1 MNEKTAILNVRM
13 LGDFSITYDGR
24 QVSFGKNTT
33 TKAMKLLQILI
44 YYGEQGIA
52 REKLLNALYVREEL
66 ADAANN
72 LRVTAHRLKKMII
85 DAGLPE
91 YDYIVIKKGVYRW
104 NAPVP
109 TVVDARKFQELY
121 EEAQNCADTKQKEE
135 LLKQVCNMYRGE
147 FLPEISGD
155 EWVLLESVQ
164 YKKLYSNALKELC
177 DGLIEKCDYEEAL
190 LFCEP
195 ACRLYPFDEW
205 QSIKIECFLGMK
217 RYKEAMK
224 EYDDTAK
231 LFFEELGISPSERLM
246 EQFDQ
251 MSSQLKHVKPKE
263 IQDIKQRLKEEGA
276 DELLTNCQQL
286 KMTASDGKRRATDVA
301 TTEQLLRIIQSV
313 PSPRAEPVKR
323 WLAEV
328 GRERIEETI
337 DPEQA
342 IDRALETYLKKG
354 YDPDWVHQ
362 RLLSIRIRNELTDE
376 WQKRGVEKGREFAIL
391 TDEISRAWSGM
402 TTRQYK
408 NLKGLKKE
416 NLRDNMSDTELVLTM
431 LAEASTRDISKA
443 SKPVGFDESV
453 KVAKRGGNVANVARQ
468 QLEAETGQPVITSQ
482 NAVQLNAAVT
492 EMIEASAQVVD
503 RQDDSKSK

>member
-109 TVVDARKFQELY
+109 TIVDARKFQELY

-251 MSSQLKHVKPKE
+251 IPSFRDSYRLVTRMLERSGQSAYLMLCSLTDGKGHPLEKPEK
-263 IQDIKQRLKEEGA
+263 L
-276 DELLTNCQQL
+276 ELLSEELQNTIHHCLRKGDSFTKYSPSQYLVLLIGTNKENCGL
-286 KMTASDGKRRATDVA
+286 IFD
-301 TTEQLLRIIQSV
+301 RIRKYFAREHRSWNKYVEFYVSSV
-313 PSPRAEPVKR
+313 
-323 WLAEV
+323 AEV
-328 GRERIEETI
+328 DNLDTPI
-337 DPEQA
+337 QF
-342 IDRALETYLKKG
+342 
-354 YDPDWVHQ
+354 
-362 RLLSIRIRNELTDE
+362 RN
-376 WQKRGVEKGREFAIL
+376 
-391 TDEISRAWSGM
+391 
-402 TTRQYK
+402 
-408 NLKGLKKE
+408 
-416 NLRDNMSDTELVLTM
+416 
-431 LAEASTRDISKA
+431 
-443 SKPVGFDESV
+443 
-453 KVAKRGGNVANVARQ
+453 
-468 QLEAETGQPVITSQ
+468 
-482 NAVQLNAAVT
+482 
-492 EMIEASAQVVD
+492 
-503 RQDDSKSK
+503 DDSGWK

>member
-1 MNEKTAILNVRM
+1 MNEKKAILNVRM
-13 LGDFSITYDGR
+13 LGDFSITYEGR
-24 QVSFGKNTT
+24 QVSFGKNTA

-91 YDYIVIKKGVYRW
+91 YDYIVIKKGIYRW

-263 IQDIKQRLKEEGA
+263 IQDIKQRLKEEKGQGGA
-276 DELLTNCQQL
+276 YYCSLPSFRDSYRLVTRMLELLSEELQNTIQHCLRKGDSFTKYSPSQYLVLLIGTNKENCGL
-286 KMTASDGKRRATDVA
+286 IFD
-301 TTEQLLRIIQSV
+301 RIRKYFSREHRSWNKYVEFYVSSV
-313 PSPRAEPVKR
+313 
-323 WLAEV
+323 AEV
-328 GRERIEETI
+328 DNLDTPI
-337 DPEQA
+337 QF
-342 IDRALETYLKKG
+342 
-354 YDPDWVHQ
+354 
-362 RLLSIRIRNELTDE
+362 RN
-376 WQKRGVEKGREFAIL
+376 
-391 TDEISRAWSGM
+391 
-402 TTRQYK
+402 
-408 NLKGLKKE
+408 
-416 NLRDNMSDTELVLTM
+416 
-431 LAEASTRDISKA
+431 
-443 SKPVGFDESV
+443 
-453 KVAKRGGNVANVARQ
+453 
-468 QLEAETGQPVITSQ
+468 
-482 NAVQLNAAVT
+482 
-492 EMIEASAQVVD
+492 
-503 RQDDSKSK
+503 DDSGWK

>member
-13 LGDFSITYDGR
+13 LGDFSITYEGR
-24 QVSFGKNTT
+24 QVSFGKNTA

-91 YDYIVIKKGVYRW
+91 YDYIVIKKGIYRW

-263 IQDIKQRLKEEGA
+263 IQDIKQRLKEEKGHPLEKPEKL
-276 DELLTNCQQL
+276 ELLSEELQNTIQHCLRKGDSFTKYSPSQYLVLLIGTNKENCGL
-286 KMTASDGKRRATDVA
+286 IFD
-301 TTEQLLRIIQSV
+301 RIRKYFAREHRSWNKYVEFYVSSV
-313 PSPRAEPVKR
+313 
-323 WLAEV
+323 AEV
-328 GRERIEETI
+328 DNLDTPI
-337 DPEQA
+337 QF
-342 IDRALETYLKKG
+342 
-354 YDPDWVHQ
+354 
-362 RLLSIRIRNELTDE
+362 RN
-376 WQKRGVEKGREFAIL
+376 
-391 TDEISRAWSGM
+391 
-402 TTRQYK
+402 
-408 NLKGLKKE
+408 
-416 NLRDNMSDTELVLTM
+416 
-431 LAEASTRDISKA
+431 
-443 SKPVGFDESV
+443 
-453 KVAKRGGNVANVARQ
+453 
-468 QLEAETGQPVITSQ
+468 
-482 NAVQLNAAVT
+482 
-492 EMIEASAQVVD
+492 
-503 RQDDSKSK
+503 DDSGWK

>member
-109 TVVDARKFQELY
+109 TVVDARKFKELY

-263 IQDIKQRLKEEGA
+263 IQDIKQRLKEEKGQGGA
-276 DELLTNCQQL
+276 YYCSLPSFRDSYRLVTRMLERSGQSAYLMLCSLTDGKGHPLEKPEKLELLSEELQNTIQHCLRKGDSFTKYSPSQYLVLLIGTNKENCGLIFDRIRKYFAREHRSWNKYVEFYVSSVAEVDNLDTPIQFRNDDSGWKEHLKKMEETAQQL
-286 KMTASDGKRRATDVA
+286 IQQ
-301 TTEQLLRIIQSV
+301 TEY
-313 PSPRAEPVKR
+313 E
-323 WLAEV
+323 
-328 GRERIEETI
+328 GERIYGTE
-337 DPEQA
+337 A
-342 IDRALETYLKKG
+342 
-354 YDPDWVHQ
+354 PDC
-362 RLLSIRIRNELTDE
+362 
-376 WQKRGVEKGREFAIL
+376 
-391 TDEISRAWSGM
+391 
-402 TTRQYK
+402 
-408 NLKGLKKE
+408 
-416 NLRDNMSDTELVLTM
+416 
-431 LAEASTRDISKA
+431 LACS
-443 SKPVGFDESV
+443 ESH
-453 KVAKRGGNVANVARQ
+453 
-468 QLEAETGQPVITSQ
+468 
-482 NAVQLNAAVT
+482 
-492 EMIEASAQVVD
+492 
-503 RQDDSKSK
+503 

>member
-1 MNEKTAILNVRM
+1 MNEKKAILNVRM
-13 LGDFSITYDGR
+13 LGDFSITYEGR
-24 QVSFGKNTT
+24 QVSFGKNTA

-91 YDYIVIKKGVYRW
+91 HDYIVIKKGIYRW

-109 TVVDARKFQELY
+109 TVVDAREFQKMY
-121 EEAQNCADTKQKEE
+121 EEAQNCADTRQKEE
-135 LLKQVCNMYRGE
+135 LLKQVCDMYRGE

-263 IQDIKQRLKEEGA
+263 IQDIKQRLKEEKGQGGA
-276 DELLTNCQQL
+276 YYCSLTDGKGHPLEKPEKLELLSEELQNTIQHCLRKGDSFTKYSPSQYLVLLIGTNKENCGL
-286 KMTASDGKRRATDVA
+286 IFD
-301 TTEQLLRIIQSV
+301 RIRKYFAREHRSWNKYVEFYVSSV
-313 PSPRAEPVKR
+313 
-323 WLAEV
+323 AEV
-328 GRERIEETI
+328 DNLDTPI
-337 DPEQA
+337 QF
-342 IDRALETYLKKG
+342 
-354 YDPDWVHQ
+354 
-362 RLLSIRIRNELTDE
+362 RN
-376 WQKRGVEKGREFAIL
+376 
-391 TDEISRAWSGM
+391 
-402 TTRQYK
+402 
-408 NLKGLKKE
+408 
-416 NLRDNMSDTELVLTM
+416 
-431 LAEASTRDISKA
+431 
-443 SKPVGFDESV
+443 
-453 KVAKRGGNVANVARQ
+453 
-468 QLEAETGQPVITSQ
+468 
-482 NAVQLNAAVT
+482 
-492 EMIEASAQVVD
+492 
-503 RQDDSKSK
+503 DDSGWK

>member
-109 TVVDARKFQELY
+109 TIVDARKFQELY

-263 IQDIKQRLKEEGA
+263 IQDIKQRLKEEKGQGGA
-276 DELLTNCQQL
+276 YYCSLTDGKGHPLEKPEKLELLSEELQNTIQHCLRKGDSFTKYSPSQYLVLLIGTNKENCGL
-286 KMTASDGKRRATDVA
+286 IFD
-301 TTEQLLRIIQSV
+301 RIRKYFAREHRSWNKYVEFYVSSV
-313 PSPRAEPVKR
+313 
-323 WLAEV
+323 AEV
-328 GRERIEETI
+328 DNLDTPI
-337 DPEQA
+337 QF
-342 IDRALETYLKKG
+342 
-354 YDPDWVHQ
+354 
-362 RLLSIRIRNELTDE
+362 RN
-376 WQKRGVEKGREFAIL
+376 
-391 TDEISRAWSGM
+391 
-402 TTRQYK
+402 
-408 NLKGLKKE
+408 
-416 NLRDNMSDTELVLTM
+416 
-431 LAEASTRDISKA
+431 
-443 SKPVGFDESV
+443 
-453 KVAKRGGNVANVARQ
+453 
-468 QLEAETGQPVITSQ
+468 
-482 NAVQLNAAVT
+482 
-492 EMIEASAQVVD
+492 
-503 RQDDSKSK
+503 DDSGWK

>member
-1 MNEKTAILNVRM
+1 M
-13 LGDFSITYDGR
+13 
-24 QVSFGKNTT
+24 
-33 TKAMKLLQILI
+33 
-44 YYGEQGIA
+44 
-52 REKLLNALYVREEL
+52 REEL

-109 TVVDARKFQELY
+109 TIVDARKFQELY

-263 IQDIKQRLKEEGA
+263 IQDIKQRLKEEKGQGGA
-276 DELLTNCQQL
+276 YYCSLPSFRDSYRLVTRMLERSGQSAYLMLCSLTDGKGHPLEKPEKLELLSEELQNTIQHCLRKGDSFTKYSPSQYLVLLIGTNKENCGL
-286 KMTASDGKRRATDVA
+286 IFD
-301 TTEQLLRIIQSV
+301 RIRKYFAREHKSWNKYVEFYVSSV
-313 PSPRAEPVKR
+313 
-323 WLAEV
+323 AEV
-328 GRERIEETI
+328 DNLDTPI
-337 DPEQA
+337 QF
-342 IDRALETYLKKG
+342 
-354 YDPDWVHQ
+354 
-362 RLLSIRIRNELTDE
+362 RN
-376 WQKRGVEKGREFAIL
+376 
-391 TDEISRAWSGM
+391 
-402 TTRQYK
+402 
-408 NLKGLKKE
+408 
-416 NLRDNMSDTELVLTM
+416 
-431 LAEASTRDISKA
+431 
-443 SKPVGFDESV
+443 
-453 KVAKRGGNVANVARQ
+453 
-468 QLEAETGQPVITSQ
+468 
-482 NAVQLNAAVT
+482 
-492 EMIEASAQVVD
+492 
-503 RQDDSKSK
+503 DDSGWK

>member
-1 MNEKTAILNVRM
+1 MNEKKAILNVRM
-13 LGDFSITYDGR
+13 LGDFSITYEGR
-24 QVSFGKNTT
+24 QVSFGKNTA

-91 YDYIVIKKGVYRW
+91 YDYIVIKKGIYRW

-205 QSIKIECFLGMK
+205 QSIKIECYLGMK

-263 IQDIKQRLKEEGA
+263 IQDIKQRLKEDKGHPLEKPEKL
-276 DELLTNCQQL
+276 ELLSEELQNTIQHCLRKGDSFTKYSPSQYLVLLIGTNKENCGL
-286 KMTASDGKRRATDVA
+286 IFD
-301 TTEQLLRIIQSV
+301 RIRKYFAREHRSWNKYVEFYVSSV
-313 PSPRAEPVKR
+313 
-323 WLAEV
+323 AEV
-328 GRERIEETI
+328 DNLDTPI
-337 DPEQA
+337 QF
-342 IDRALETYLKKG
+342 
-354 YDPDWVHQ
+354 
-362 RLLSIRIRNELTDE
+362 RN
-376 WQKRGVEKGREFAIL
+376 
-391 TDEISRAWSGM
+391 
-402 TTRQYK
+402 
-408 NLKGLKKE
+408 
-416 NLRDNMSDTELVLTM
+416 
-431 LAEASTRDISKA
+431 
-443 SKPVGFDESV
+443 
-453 KVAKRGGNVANVARQ
+453 
-468 QLEAETGQPVITSQ
+468 
-482 NAVQLNAAVT
+482 
-492 EMIEASAQVVD
+492 
-503 RQDDSKSK
+503 DDSGWK

>member
-263 IQDIKQRLKEEGA
+263 IQDIKQRLKEEKGQGGA
-276 DELLTNCQQL
+276 YYCSLPSFREQL
-286 KMTASDGKRRATDVA
+286 PSGDTYAGAKRSVRISDAVQPDRRQRTSAGKTGEAGAPVRRITEYDPALPAKRRFLY
-301 TTEQLLRIIQSV
+301 QIQSFTV
-313 PSPRAEPVKR
+313 S
-323 WLAEV
+323 
-328 GRERIEETI
+328 GTS
-337 DPEQA
+337 D
-342 IDRALETYLKKG
+342 
-354 YDPDWVHQ
+354 
-362 RLLSIRIRNELTDE
+362 RNEQRELWTD
-376 WQKRGVEKGREFAIL
+376 I
-391 TDEISRAWSGM
+391 
-402 TTRQYK
+402 
-408 NLKGLKKE
+408 
-416 NLRDNMSDTELVLTM
+416 
-431 LAEASTRDISKA
+431 
-443 SKPVGFDESV
+443 
-453 KVAKRGGNVANVARQ
+453 
-468 QLEAETGQPVITSQ
+468 
-482 NAVQLNAAVT
+482 
-492 EMIEASAQVVD
+492 
-503 RQDDSKSK
+503 

>member
-109 TVVDARKFQELY
+109 TIVDARKFQELY

-231 LFFEELGISPSERLM
+231 LFFEELELLSEELQNTIQHCLRKGDSFTKYSPSQYLVLLIGTNKENCGLI
-246 EQFDQ
+246 FDRIRKYFAREHRSWNKYVEFYV
-251 MSSQLKHVKPKE
+251 SSV
-263 IQDIKQRLKEEGA
+263 
-276 DELLTNCQQL
+276 
-286 KMTASDGKRRATDVA
+286 
-301 TTEQLLRIIQSV
+301 
-313 PSPRAEPVKR
+313 
-323 WLAEV
+323 AEV
-328 GRERIEETI
+328 DNLDTPI
-337 DPEQA
+337 QF
-342 IDRALETYLKKG
+342 
-354 YDPDWVHQ
+354 
-362 RLLSIRIRNELTDE
+362 RN
-376 WQKRGVEKGREFAIL
+376 
-391 TDEISRAWSGM
+391 
-402 TTRQYK
+402 
-408 NLKGLKKE
+408 
-416 NLRDNMSDTELVLTM
+416 
-431 LAEASTRDISKA
+431 
-443 SKPVGFDESV
+443 
-453 KVAKRGGNVANVARQ
+453 
-468 QLEAETGQPVITSQ
+468 
-482 NAVQLNAAVT
+482 
-492 EMIEASAQVVD
+492 
-503 RQDDSKSK
+503 DDSGWK

>member
-121 EEAQNCADTKQKEE
+121 EEAQNCADIKQKEE

-231 LFFEELGISPSERLM
+231 LFFEELGISP
-246 EQFDQ
+246 
-251 MSSQLKHVKPKE
+251 MS
-263 IQDIKQRLKEEGA
+263 
-276 DELLTNCQQL
+276 
-286 KMTASDGKRRATDVA
+286 
-301 TTEQLLRIIQSV
+301 
-313 PSPRAEPVKR
+313 
-323 WLAEV
+323 
-328 GRERIEETI
+328 
-337 DPEQA
+337 
-342 IDRALETYLKKG
+342 
-354 YDPDWVHQ
+354 
-362 RLLSIRIRNELTDE
+362 LS
-376 WQKRGVEKGREFAIL
+376 
-391 TDEISRAWSGM
+391 
-402 TTRQYK
+402 
-408 NLKGLKKE
+408 
-416 NLRDNMSDTELVLTM
+416 
-431 LAEASTRDISKA
+431 
-443 SKPVGFDESV
+443 
-453 KVAKRGGNVANVARQ
+453 
-468 QLEAETGQPVITSQ
+468 
-482 NAVQLNAAVT
+482 
-492 EMIEASAQVVD
+492 
-503 RQDDSKSK
+503 

>member
-44 YYGEQGIA
+44 YYGQQGIA

-109 TVVDARKFQELY
+109 TIVDARKFQELY

-263 IQDIKQRLKEEGA
+263 IQDIKQRLKEEKGQGGA
-276 DELLTNCQQL
+276 YYCSLPSFRDSYRLVTRMLERSGQSAYLMLCSLTDGKGHPLEKPEKLELLSEELQNTIQHCLRKGDSFTKYSPSQYLVLLIGTNKENCGL
-286 KMTASDGKRRATDVA
+286 IFD
-301 TTEQLLRIIQSV
+301 RIRKYFAREHRSWNKYVNSMYLPWQKWITWI
-313 PSPRAEPVKR
+313 PRFSSEMMIAAGSNIWKR
-323 WLAEV
+323 WK
-328 GRERIEETI
+328 R
-337 DPEQA
+337 
-342 IDRALETYLKKG
+342 
-354 YDPDWVHQ
+354 Q
-362 RLLSIRIRNELTDE
+362 RNS
-376 WQKRGVEKGREFAIL
+376 
-391 TDEISRAWSGM
+391 
-402 TTRQYK
+402 
-408 NLKGLKKE
+408 
-416 NLRDNMSDTELVLTM
+416 
-431 LAEASTRDISKA
+431 
-443 SKPVGFDESV
+443 
-453 KVAKRGGNVANVARQ
+453 
-468 QLEAETGQPVITSQ
+468 
-482 NAVQLNAAVT
+482 
-492 EMIEASAQVVD
+492 
-503 RQDDSKSK
+503 

>member
-109 TVVDARKFQELY
+109 TIVDARKFQELY

-263 IQDIKQRLKEEGA
+263 IQDIKQRLKEEKGQGGA
-276 DELLTNCQQL
+276 YYCSLPSFRDSYRLVTRMLERSGQSAYLMLCSLTDGKGHPLEKPEKLELLSEELQNTIQHCLRKGDSFTKYSPSQYLVLLIGTNKENCGL
-286 KMTASDGKRRATDVA
+286 IFD
-301 TTEQLLRIIQSV
+301 RIRKYFAREHRSWNKYVNSMYLPWQKWITWI
-313 PSPRAEPVKR
+313 PRFSSEMMIAAGSNIWKR
-323 WLAEV
+323 WK
-328 GRERIEETI
+328 R
-337 DPEQA
+337 
-342 IDRALETYLKKG
+342 
-354 YDPDWVHQ
+354 Q
-362 RLLSIRIRNELTDE
+362 RNS
-376 WQKRGVEKGREFAIL
+376 
-391 TDEISRAWSGM
+391 
-402 TTRQYK
+402 
-408 NLKGLKKE
+408 
-416 NLRDNMSDTELVLTM
+416 
-431 LAEASTRDISKA
+431 
-443 SKPVGFDESV
+443 
-453 KVAKRGGNVANVARQ
+453 
-468 QLEAETGQPVITSQ
+468 
-482 NAVQLNAAVT
+482 
-492 EMIEASAQVVD
+492 
-503 RQDDSKSK
+503 